1 MRHPGKPHSNRF
13 ALVATGTWK
22 IVDDFRSGL
31 APVPAAWPVGYMT
44 ALTTASLVLFREPGK
59 AGTDEK
65 LDEAIAT
72 EVSWSVVARISESGG
87 ELATRADLA
96 ALEVGFTNG
105 IHAAGA
111 GLSALIVAIA
121 GVLPGS
127 TPKPHRREQG
137 NRMIPN
143 CIRHPRRSPATA
155 LSSRIRSCCAHAV
168 SDRCNRLTRSK
179 RQV

>member
-1 MRHPGKPHSNRF
+1 MPQGDPF
-13 ALVATGTWK
+13 ALAAAGTWK
-22 IVDDFRSGL
+22 IVDDCRSGF

-44 ALTTASLVLFREPGK
+44 ALTTASFVLFREPGK
-59 AGTDEK
+59 AGADEK
-65 LDEAIAT
+65 LVEAIAT
-72 EVSWSVVARISESGG
+72 GVSRSVVVGVSESGG
-87 ELATRADLA
+87 ELATRTDLA

-111 GLSALIVAIA
+111 GLSALIVAVA

-127 TPKPHRREQG
+127 TPRPHRHKQG
-137 NRMIPN
+137 HRTIPN
-143 CIRHPRRSPATA
+143 CIRHPRHSPATA